1 MDRQKRPLCI
11 CLAFRRVILIW
22 LHTVFLSYVG
32 SRDLFRQWPAEHNQ
46 HKQIFLNETFKT
58 RCASLLVIPVIGIL
72 PLFSSSVTSHPP
84 VSCLTPS
91 AKAGVGCWMEPI
103 FNSGQDVEIDRI
115 WWEDVFGSKDFK
127 IKSPFHRKHL
137 HDVLLNVLYAWYRNI
152 DIHRI

>member
-1 MDRQKRPLCI
+1 MPLIIYIHHCD
-11 CLAFRRVILIW
+11 LDSSVFVSLFRELFCFDNVLYS
-22 LHTVFLSYVG
+22 LSYAG
-32 SRDLFRQWPAEHNQ
+32 SRDLVRQWPAVHNQ
-46 HKQIFLNETFKT
+46 NKQIFLYETFKT

-72 PLFSSSVTSHPP
+72 LLFSASVTSHPP

-137 HDVLLNVLYAWYRNI
+137 HDVLLNVLYA
-152 DIHRI
+152 